1 MSQLQQLKQT
11 VNGLADAAKKAGGN
25 LAQFDKTFSQQSSA
39 VQQAIGGSTN
49 GADKRVLQS
58 LQDAQKKVKEASA
71 ALQNAAK
78 IAGEY
83 GKSL

>member
-25 LAQFDKTFSQQSSA
+25 LTQLDRTFSQQSSA

-49 GADKRVLQS
+49 GADKRVLQAI
-58 LQDAQKKVKEASA
+58 QDAQRKVKEASA
-71 ALQNAAK
+71 AMQNAAR
-78 IAGEY
+78 IASDY
-83 GKSL
+83 GRSL